1 MSQSYFPAQPATP
14 VLAGQ
19 DVQSAEPAESHLA
32 DVKRHYIET
41 KDRLLGA
48 LDASKDILNDI
59 RIFNKDAW
67 TVRYPHFRDTT
78 PSEVPSTVASPSRR
92 KSYRRSLSFADE
104 PAVETEVVITPSA
117 SASSTTI
124 SSISEVSE
132 EPADALP
139 EGENEAA
146 NGDRLIPASEVSD
159 DFRVFRLDLKLGH
172 AGAQQ
177 LVHQLE
183 RASIANLLDDRL
195 TASMTHLDKL
205 RVRVEDTSSKVLVT
219 GDLNAGKSTLVNRL
233 LSRDVMPVDQQPCT
247 SSFCEVH
254 DVAENNGVEEVHI
267 VKDVAAYDVS
277 DESTYE
283 RLPLEELERIIDEA
297 DAEEQQPLL
306 KVYLT
311 DARTIDTSLL
321 NNGLADISLIDA
333 PGLNRDNSKTTA
345 VFARQEEIDVVVFVV
360 SAENHF
366 TLSGKEFLSAAANE
380 KAYIFIVVNK
390 FDAIRNKDKCR
401 RLVLEQ
407 IKQLSPRTY
416 EEAGELVHF
425 VDSVTGPGAPAFE
438 ALEAALRSFVLV
450 KRAKSKLTPA
460 ATYLSHLLGDVE
472 LLVGAN
478 RLVAANELAKAD
490 AQLAQSK
497 PVLEKMKAGRDK
509 LESALEAVEEDGTR
523 EAGLVTSKTLNSALD
538 SVAQGAPAEGVSL
551 PPYPGLLNVWDY
563 AMDVR
568 RALLA
573 SLDAAVSRA
582 EDAARNITSKGV
594 STVAELAEEHLPA
607 DVERSKRVFMPQ
619 AMFAVSGRRK
629 SVASVG
635 LGLSVAHKDMLEP
648 NLADFFDLQHALF
661 VHLGHATSD
670 EEDVVKH
677 DELDVANPTMLSVV
691 GLGVGAL
698 TMVGGQAVGARAL
711 VEGVVR
717 VADLLGNEKA
727 RQWVAP
733 VLGLTVLGG
742 IAYVVMELPSTIP
755 RNIGR
760 SIRRELVRT
769 KDGEERWVDVNAAR
783 VSRESRKV
791 LRLASWDL
799 RARFKDAVEDKAK
812 IVRGAEEER
821 RRAERA
827 SAFFEGVA
835 RRAGCVREDA
845 GIVAV

>member
-1 MSQSYFPAQPATP
+1 MSQSYFPSQPGTP
-14 VLAGQ
+14 VQAGQ
-19 DVQSAEPAESHLA
+19 DVQSAVPAESHLA
-32 DVKRHYIET
+32 DVKRSYIET

-67 TVRYPHFRDTT
+67 TVRYPHFRDTSAQDA
-78 PSEVPSTVASPSRR
+78 PATVAAPNPRR

-104 PAVETEVVITPSA
+104 PAVETEVVITPSG

-124 SSISEVSE
+124 SSISE
-132 EPADALP
+132 EPAEDAEQLP

-254 DVAENNGVEEVHI
+254 DVAENNGVEEIHI
-267 VKDVAAYDVS
+267 VKDAAAYDVS
-277 DESTYE
+277 DESTFD
-283 RLPLEELERIIDEA
+283 RVPLDELERIVDEA
-297 DAEEQQPLL
+297 DAEEDQPLL

-311 DARTIDTSLL
+311 DARTTDTSLL

-333 PGLNRDNSKTTA
+333 PGLNRDNSKTTSI
-345 VFARQEEIDVVVFVV
+345 FARQEEIDVVVFVV

-478 RLVAANELAKAD
+478 RLVAADELARAD
-490 AQLAQSK
+490 AQLAQTK
-497 PVLEKMKAGRDK
+497 PVLEKMRAGREK
-509 LESALEAVEEDGTR
+509 LENALEAVEEDGTR
-523 EAGLVTSKTLNSALD
+523 EASMQTTKTLNSALD
-538 SVAQGAPAEGVSL
+538 SVAQGAPAEGLSL

-563 AMDVR
+563 ASDVR

-594 STVAELAEEHLPA
+594 STVGELAEEHLPA

-619 AMFAVSGRRK
+619 AMFAVTGRRK
-629 SVASVG
+629 SVATLG
-635 LGLSVAHKDMLEP
+635 LGPSLLTKTDLLEP
-648 NLADFFDLQHALF
+648 NLADFFDIQHALF
-661 VHLGHATSD
+661 VHLGHGSS
-670 EEDVVKH
+670 EENDGGKH
-677 DELDVANPTMLSVV
+677 DELEVANPTMLSVV

-698 TMVGGQAVGARAL
+698 TMVGGQAVGVRAL
-711 VEGVVR
+711 VEGAVR

-733 VLGLTVLGG
+733 VIGMTVLGG

-760 SIRRELVRT
+760 TIKRDLSR
-769 KDGEERWVDVNAAR
+769 GEEKWVDENAVR
-783 VSRESRKV
+783 VGRESRKV
-791 LRLASWDL
+791 LRLATWDL
-799 RARFKDAVEDKAK
+799 RARFKDALEERGKV
-812 IVRGAEEER
+812 VRGAEEER

-827 SAFFEGVA
+827 GAFFEGVA
-835 RRAGCVREDA
+835 KRAGSVREGA
-845 GIVAV
+845 GIVGV